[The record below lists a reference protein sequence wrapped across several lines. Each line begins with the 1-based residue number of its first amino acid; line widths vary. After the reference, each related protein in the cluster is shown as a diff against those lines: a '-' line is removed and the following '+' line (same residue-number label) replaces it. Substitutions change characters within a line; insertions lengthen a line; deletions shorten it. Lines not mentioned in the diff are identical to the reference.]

1 MTRLFIDNLGWY
13 HVPVNVQSL
22 KHSIQSIFIRKYEGT
37 LLVSI
42 EHDPQT
48 SQCKYSTIS
57 DVLIHRNIV
66 VACSVSIASSI
77 YKHSSSLETEY
88 RVQTSECKQTLKV
101 KFLEL
106 TDHT

>member
-37 LLVSI
+37 LLVSM

-48 SQCKYSTIS
+48 SQCKYSTLS
-57 DVLIHRNIV
+57 DILIPSQSCGCMQCTHSVLD
-66 VACSVSIASSI
+66 
-77 YKHSSSLETEY
+77 L
-88 RVQTSECKQTLKV
+88 
-101 KFLEL
+101 
-106 TDHT
+106 